1 LFPKAHHD
9 RSFLAILSIKLFQG
23 KLIDAVPIDSAVVIR
38 VVSRDCIPLPASSS
52 SSGRRREKRNVKRVS
67 FAVLEKPDERE

>member
-9 RSFLAILSIKLFQG
+9 RSFLSILSIKLFQG
-23 KLIDAVPIDSAVVIR
+23 KLIDAVPIDSAVVVR
-38 VVSRDCIPLPASSS
+38 VVSRDCIPLPAS

-67 FAVLEKPDERE
+67 FAVLEKPDESE